1 MGYSKKAAQEVSD
14 FKSKYMNAGI
24 NEGVSIDKVEVKVS
38 PNGNKMFDITFINE
52 QGQTAV
58 HTEWEPKMAPW
69 MKDKSDLERNQ
80 ARQFKKMLQIL
91 MCYYTDEQ
99 INFEGEDFMSFA
111 NYIATMLNA
120 VGKTKKLRLK
130 LVYNKDG
137 YTTIPTLVDD
147 IFIEPMDLNDP
158 CRKHLDKEG
167 EEPSYKVQVNAKDI
181 VVRPIIADKEVTVN
195 NPFTASTM
203 TAAPTFTEP
212 TVATAAFNN
221 NTSDLPF

>member
-24 NEGVSIDKVEVKVS
+24 TENVTLDKVEVKVS

-69 MKDKSDLERNQ
+69 MKDKTDLERNQ

-91 MCYYTDEQ
+91 LCFYKDEQ

-111 NYIATMLNA
+111 NYIAAMLNSA
-120 VGKTKKLRLK
+120 DKTKKLRLK

-137 YTTIPTLVDD
+137 YTTIPTAVDD
-147 IFIEPMDLNDP
+147 TFIEPMDV
-158 CRKHLDKEG
+158 
-167 EEPSYKVQVNAKDI
+167 EESNIKITAKDV
-181 VVRPIIADKEVTVN
+181 VVRPVIADKETKN
-195 NPFTASTM
+195 DNPFTT
-203 TAAPTFTEP
+203 PE
-212 TVATAAFNN
+212 VATAAFA
-221 NTSDLPF
+221 TSNDPNELPF

>member
-38 PNGNKMFDITFINE
+38 PNGNKMFDITFVNE

-120 VGKTKKLRLK
+120 ADKTKKLRLK

-137 YTTIPTLVDD
+137 YTTIPTAVDD
-147 IFIEPMDLNDP
+147 TFIEPMSVTES
-158 CRKHLDKEG
+158 KI
-167 EEPSYKVQVNAKDI
+167 QITAKDI
-181 VVRPIIADKEVTVN
+181 VVRPVIADKEVTVN
-195 NPFTASTM
+195 NPFTTPTM

>member
-120 VGKTKKLRLK
+120 ADKTKKLRLK

-137 YTTIPTLVDD
+137 YTTIPTAVDD
-147 IFIEPMDLNDP
+147 TFIEPMSVTES
-158 CRKHLDKEG
+158 KI
-167 EEPSYKVQVNAKDI
+167 QITAKDI
-181 VVRPIIADKEVTVN
+181 VVRPVIADKEVTVN
-195 NPFTASTM
+195 NPFTTTTM

-221 NTSDLPF
+221 STNDLPF

>member
-14 FKSKYMNAGI
+14 FKSKYMNTGI
-24 NEGVSIDKVEVKVS
+24 NENVTLDKVEVKIS
-38 PNGNKMFDITFINE
+38 PNGNKMFDITFVNE

-69 MKDKSDLERNQ
+69 MKDKTDLERNQ

-91 MCYYTDEQ
+91 LCFYKDEQ

-120 VGKTKKLRLK
+120 ADKTKKLRLK

-137 YTTIPTLVDD
+137 YTTIPTAVDD
-147 IFIEPMDLNDP
+147 TFIEPMDVTESNI
-158 CRKHLDKEG
+158 KIT
-167 EEPSYKVQVNAKDI
+167 AKDV
-181 VVRPIIADKEVTVN
+181 VVRPVIADKETKN
-195 NPFTASTM
+195 DNPFTTM
-203 TAAPTFTEP
+203 TAAPVFTEP

-221 NTSDLPF
+221 NNTDELPF

>member
-120 VGKTKKLRLK
+120 ADKTKKLRLK

-137 YTTIPTLVDD
+137 YTTIPTAVDD
-147 IFIEPMDLNDP
+147 TFIEPMDVTES
-158 CRKHLDKEG
+158 KI
-167 EEPSYKVQVNAKDI
+167 QITAKDI
-181 VVRPIIADKEVTVN
+181 VVRPVIADKEVTVN
-195 NPFTASTM
+195 NPFTTPTM

-212 TVATAAFNN
+212 SVATAAFNN
-221 NTSDLPF
+221 STNDLPF

>member
-14 FKSKYMNAGI
+14 FKSKYMNAGV

-120 VGKTKKLRLK
+120 ADKTKKLRLK

-137 YTTIPTLVDD
+137 YTTIPTAVDD
-147 IFIEPMDLNDP
+147 TFIEPMSVTES
-158 CRKHLDKEG
+158 KI
-167 EEPSYKVQVNAKDI
+167 QITAKDI
-181 VVRPIIADKEVTVN
+181 VVRPVIADKEVTVN
-195 NPFTASTM
+195 NPFTTPTM

>member
-120 VGKTKKLRLK
+120 ADKTKKLRLK

-137 YTTIPTLVDD
+137 YTTIPTAVDD
-147 IFIEPMDLNDP
+147 TFIEPMSVTES
-158 CRKHLDKEG
+158 KI
-167 EEPSYKVQVNAKDI
+167 QITAKDI
-181 VVRPIIADKEVTVN
+181 VVRPVIADKEVTVN
-195 NPFTASTM
+195 NPFTTPTM

-212 TVATAAFNN
+212 TVATAAFIPNKTQPLAPPTRSN
-221 NTSDLPF
+221 EAGI

>member
-120 VGKTKKLRLK
+120 ADKTKKLRLK

-137 YTTIPTLVDD
+137 YTTIPTAVDD
-147 IFIEPMDLNDP
+147 TFIEPMSVTES
-158 CRKHLDKEG
+158 KI
-167 EEPSYKVQVNAKDI
+167 QITAKDI
-181 VVRPIIADKEVTVN
+181 VVRPVIADKEVTVN
-195 NPFTASTM
+195 NPFTTSTM

-221 NTSDLPF
+221 NTNDLPF

>member
-120 VGKTKKLRLK
+120 ADKTKKLRLK

-137 YTTIPTLVDD
+137 YTTIPTAVDD
-147 IFIEPMDLNDP
+147 TFIEPMDVTES
-158 CRKHLDKEG
+158 KI
-167 EEPSYKVQVNAKDI
+167 QITAKDI
-181 VVRPIIADKEVTVN
+181 VVRPVIADKEVTVN
-195 NPFTASTM
+195 NPFTAPTM

-212 TVATAAFNN
+212 SVATAAFNN
-221 NTSDLPF
+221 STNDLPF

>member
-120 VGKTKKLRLK
+120 ADKTKKLRLK

-137 YTTIPTLVDD
+137 YTTIPTAVDD
-147 IFIEPMDLNDP
+147 TFIEPMNVTES
-158 CRKHLDKEG
+158 KI
-167 EEPSYKVQVNAKDI
+167 QITAKDI
-181 VVRPIIADKEVTVN
+181 VVRPVIADKEVTVN
-195 NPFTASTM
+195 NPFTTPTM

-212 TVATAAFNN
+212 SVATAAFNN

>member
-24 NEGVSIDKVEVKVS
+24 NENVTLDKVEVKVS
-38 PNGNKMFDITFINE
+38 PNGNKMFDITFVNE

-69 MKDKSDLERNQ
+69 MKDKTDLERNQ

-91 MCYYTDEQ
+91 LCFYKDEQ

-120 VGKTKKLRLK
+120 ADKTKKLRLK

-137 YTTIPTLVDD
+137 YTTIPTAVDD
-147 IFIEPMDLNDP
+147 TFIEPMDVTESNI
-158 CRKHLDKEG
+158 KIT
-167 EEPSYKVQVNAKDI
+167 AKDI
-181 VVRPIIADKEVTVN
+181 VVRPVIADKETKN
-195 NPFTASTM
+195 DNPFTTM
-203 TAAPTFTEP
+203 TAAPAFTEP
-212 TVATAAFNN
+212 TVAAAAFSN
-221 NTSDLPF
+221 NTDELPF

>member
-120 VGKTKKLRLK
+120 ADKTKKLRLK

-137 YTTIPTLVDD
+137 YTTIPTAVDD
-147 IFIEPMDLNDP
+147 TFIEPMDVTES
-158 CRKHLDKEG
+158 KI
-167 EEPSYKVQVNAKDI
+167 QITAKDI
-181 VVRPIIADKEVTVN
+181 VVRPVIADKEVTVN
-195 NPFTASTM
+195 NPFTTPTM

>member
-120 VGKTKKLRLK
+120 ADKTKKLRLK

-137 YTTIPTLVDD
+137 YTTIPTAVDD
-147 IFIEPMDLNDP
+147 TFIEPMDVTES
-158 CRKHLDKEG
+158 KI
-167 EEPSYKVQVNAKDI
+167 QITAKDI
-181 VVRPIIADKEVTVN
+181 VVRPVIADKEVTVN
-195 NPFTASTM
+195 NPFVTSTM

-221 NTSDLPF
+221 STNDLPF

>member
-120 VGKTKKLRLK
+120 ADKTKKLRLK

-137 YTTIPTLVDD
+137 YTTIPTAVDD
-147 IFIEPMDLNDP
+147 TFIEPMSITES
-158 CRKHLDKEG
+158 KI
-167 EEPSYKVQVNAKDI
+167 QITAKDI
-181 VVRPIIADKEVTVN
+181 VVRPVIADKEVTVN
-195 NPFTASTM
+195 NPFTAPTM

-212 TVATAAFNN
+212 AVATAAFSN
-221 NTSDLPF
+221 NTNDLPF

>member
-120 VGKTKKLRLK
+120 ADKTKKLRLK

-137 YTTIPTLVDD
+137 YTTIPTAVDD
-147 IFIEPMDLNDP
+147 TFIEPMNVTES
-158 CRKHLDKEG
+158 KI
-167 EEPSYKVQVNAKDI
+167 QITAKDI
-181 VVRPIIADKEVTVN
+181 VVRPVIADKEVTVN
-195 NPFTASTM
+195 NPFTAPTM

-212 TVATAAFNN
+212 SVATAAFNN
-221 NTSDLPF
+221 NTDDLPF

>member
-120 VGKTKKLRLK
+120 ADKTKKLRLK

-137 YTTIPTLVDD
+137 YTTIPTAVDD
-147 IFIEPMDLNDP
+147 TFIEPMNVTES
-158 CRKHLDKEG
+158 KI
-167 EEPSYKVQVNAKDI
+167 QITTKDV
-181 VVRPIIADKEVTVN
+181 VVRPVIADKEITVN
-195 NPFTASTM
+195 NPFTTSTM
-203 TAAPTFTEP
+203 TAAPAFTEP

-221 NTSDLPF
+221 NTNDLPF

>member
-120 VGKTKKLRLK
+120 ADKTKKLRLK

-137 YTTIPTLVDD
+137 YTTIPTAVDD
-147 IFIEPMDLNDP
+147 TFIEPMNVTES
-158 CRKHLDKEG
+158 KI
-167 EEPSYKVQVNAKDI
+167 QITAKDI
-181 VVRPIIADKEVTVN
+181 VVRPVVADKEITVN
-195 NPFTASTM
+195 NPFTTPTM

-212 TVATAAFNN
+212 SVATAAFNN
-221 NTSDLPF
+221 STNDLPF

>member
-120 VGKTKKLRLK
+120 ADKTKKLRLK

-137 YTTIPTLVDD
+137 YTTIPTAVDD
-147 IFIEPMDLNDP
+147 TFIEPMSVTES
-158 CRKHLDKEG
+158 KI
-167 EEPSYKVQVNAKDI
+167 QITAKDI
-181 VVRPIIADKEVTVN
+181 VVRPVIADKEVTVN
-195 NPFTASTM
+195 NPFTTPTM
-203 TAAPTFTEP
+203 TTAPTFTEP

-221 NTSDLPF
+221 STNDLPF

>member
-24 NEGVSIDKVEVKVS
+24 NESVSIDKVEVKVS

-120 VGKTKKLRLK
+120 ADKTKKLRLK

-137 YTTIPTLVDD
+137 YTTIPTAVDD
-147 IFIEPMDLNDP
+147 TFIEPMSVTES
-158 CRKHLDKEG
+158 KI
-167 EEPSYKVQVNAKDI
+167 QITAKDI
-181 VVRPIIADKEVTVN
+181 VVRPVIADKEVTVN
-195 NPFTASTM
+195 NPFTTSTM

>member
-24 NEGVSIDKVEVKVS
+24 NENVTLDKVEVKVS
-38 PNGNKMFDITFINE
+38 PNGNKMFDITFVNE

-69 MKDKSDLERNQ
+69 MKDKTDLERNQ

-91 MCYYTDEQ
+91 LCFYKDEQ

-120 VGKTKKLRLK
+120 ADKTKKLRLK

-137 YTTIPTLVDD
+137 YTTIPTAVDD
-147 IFIEPMDLNDP
+147 TFIEPMNVTESNI
-158 CRKHLDKEG
+158 KIT
-167 EEPSYKVQVNAKDI
+167 AKDV
-181 VVRPIIADKEVTVN
+181 VVRPVVADKETKN
-195 NPFTASTM
+195 DNPFTT
-203 TAAPTFTEP
+203 PE
-212 TVATAAFNN
+212 VATAAFA
-221 NTSDLPF
+221 TSNDPNELPF

>member
-120 VGKTKKLRLK
+120 ADKTKKLRLK

-137 YTTIPTLVDD
+137 YTTIPTAVDD
-147 IFIEPMDLNDP
+147 TFIEPMDVTES
-158 CRKHLDKEG
+158 KI
-167 EEPSYKVQVNAKDI
+167 QITAKDI
-181 VVRPIIADKEVTVN
+181 VVRPVIADKEVTVN
-195 NPFTASTM
+195 NPFTAPTM

-221 NTSDLPF
+221 STNDLPF

>member
-120 VGKTKKLRLK
+120 ADKTKKLRLK

-137 YTTIPTLVDD
+137 YTTIPTTVDD
-147 IFIEPMDLNDP
+147 TFIEPMDVAESNI
-158 CRKHLDKEG
+158 KIT
-167 EEPSYKVQVNAKDI
+167 AKDI
-181 VVRPIIADKEVTVN
+181 VVRPVIADKEVTVN
-195 NPFTASTM
+195 NPFATPTM

-212 TVATAAFNN
+212 SVATAAFNN
-221 NTSDLPF
+221 STNDLPF

>member
-120 VGKTKKLRLK
+120 ADKTKKLRLK

-137 YTTIPTLVDD
+137 YTTIPTAVDD
-147 IFIEPMDLNDP
+147 TFIEPMSVTES
-158 CRKHLDKEG
+158 KI
-167 EEPSYKVQVNAKDI
+167 QITAKDI
-181 VVRPIIADKEVTVN
+181 VVRPVIADKEVTVN
-195 NPFTASTM
+195 NPFTTSTM
-203 TAAPTFTEP
+203 TTAPAFTEP

-221 NTSDLPF
+221 NTDDLPF

>member
-14 FKSKYMNAGI
+14 FKSKYMPAGI
-24 NEGVSIDKVEVKVS
+24 NENVTLDKVEVKVS
-38 PNGNKMFDITFINE
+38 PNGNKMFDITFVNE

-91 MCYYTDEQ
+91 LCFYTDEQ

-120 VGKTKKLRLK
+120 ADKTKKLRLK
-130 LVYNKDG
+130 LVYNKEG
-137 YTTIPTLVDD
+137 YTTLPTAVDD
-147 IFIEPMDLNDP
+147 AFIEPMELGD
-158 CRKHLDKEG
+158 G
-167 EEPSYKVQVNAKDI
+167 ESYKVQITAKDVI
-181 VVRPIIADKEVTVN
+181 VRPVTADKEVKN
-195 NPFTASTM
+195 DNPFTTPEV
-203 TAAPTFTEP
+203 AA
-212 TVATAAFNN
+212 AAFEKSN
-221 NTSDLPF
+221 DLDELPF

>member
-120 VGKTKKLRLK
+120 ADKTKKLRLK

-137 YTTIPTLVDD
+137 YTTIPTAVDD
-147 IFIEPMDLNDP
+147 TFIEPMNVTES
-158 CRKHLDKEG
+158 KI
-167 EEPSYKVQVNAKDI
+167 QITAKDI
-181 VVRPIIADKEVTVN
+181 VVRPVIADKEVTVN
-195 NPFTASTM
+195 NPFTTPTM
-203 TAAPTFTEP
+203 TAAPAFTEP
-212 TVATAAFNN
+212 SVATAAFNN
-221 NTSDLPF
+221 STNDLPF

>member
-120 VGKTKKLRLK
+120 ADKTKKLRLK

-137 YTTIPTLVDD
+137 YTTIPTAVDD
-147 IFIEPMDLNDP
+147 TFIEPTSVTES
-158 CRKHLDKEG
+158 KI
-167 EEPSYKVQVNAKDI
+167 QITAKDI
-181 VVRPIIADKEVTVN
+181 VVRPVIADKEVTVN
-195 NPFTASTM
+195 NPFTTTTM

>member
-24 NEGVSIDKVEVKVS
+24 NENVTLDKVEVKIS
-38 PNGNKMFDITFINE
+38 PNGNKMFDITFVNE

-69 MKDKSDLERNQ
+69 MKDKTDLERNQ

-91 MCYYTDEQ
+91 LCFYKDEQ

-120 VGKTKKLRLK
+120 ADKTKKLRLK

-137 YTTIPTLVDD
+137 YTTIPTAVDD
-147 IFIEPMDLNDP
+147 TFIEPMDVTESNI
-158 CRKHLDKEG
+158 KIT
-167 EEPSYKVQVNAKDI
+167 AKDV
-181 VVRPIIADKEVTVN
+181 VVRPVVADKETKN
-195 NPFTASTM
+195 DNPFTT
-203 TAAPTFTEP
+203 PE
-212 TVATAAFNN
+212 VATAAFA
-221 NTSDLPF
+221 TSNDSNELPF

>member
-120 VGKTKKLRLK
+120 ADKTKKLRLK

-137 YTTIPTLVDD
+137 YTTIPTAVDD
-147 IFIEPMDLNDP
+147 TFIEPMSVTES
-158 CRKHLDKEG
+158 KI
-167 EEPSYKVQVNAKDI
+167 QITAKDI
-181 VVRPIIADKEVTVN
+181 VVRPVIADKEVTVN
-195 NPFTASTM
+195 NPFTTPTM

-221 NTSDLPF
+221 NTNDLPF

>member
-14 FKSKYMNAGI
+14 FKSKYMPAGI
-24 NEGVSIDKVEVKVS
+24 NENVTLDKVEVKVS
-38 PNGNKMFDITFINE
+38 PNGNKMFDITFVNE

-91 MCYYTDEQ
+91 LCFYKDEQ

-111 NYIATMLNA
+111 NYIAAMLNSA
-120 VGKTKKLRLK
+120 DKTKKLRLK

-137 YTTIPTLVDD
+137 YTTIPTAVDD
-147 IFIEPMDLNDP
+147 TFIEPMDV
-158 CRKHLDKEG
+158 
-167 EEPSYKVQVNAKDI
+167 EESNIKITAKDI
-181 VVRPIIADKEVTVN
+181 VVRPVIADKEIKN
-195 NPFTASTM
+195 DNPFTT
-203 TAAPTFTEP
+203 PE
-212 TVATAAFNN
+212 VATAAFA
-221 NTSDLPF
+221 TSNDPNELPF

>member
-24 NEGVSIDKVEVKVS
+24 NESVSIDNVEVKVS

-120 VGKTKKLRLK
+120 ADKTKKLRLK

-137 YTTIPTLVDD
+137 YTTIPTAVDD
-147 IFIEPMDLNDP
+147 TFIEPMDVTDS
-158 CRKHLDKEG
+158 KI
-167 EEPSYKVQVNAKDI
+167 QITAKDI
-181 VVRPIIADKEVTVN
+181 VVRPVIADKEVTVN
-195 NPFTASTM
+195 NPFTTSTM

-221 NTSDLPF
+221 NTNDLPF